1 MSLRL
6 AHASPD
12 SKNPAAMQ
20 AAPHPLLA
28 EASQQ
33 HLLGALVQAE
43 TLYLSILRERAE
55 DADALFLLGTLY
67 LQMGSWGQA
76 IPCFGRLI
84 TFHPQHVDGFFHLG
98 FAYQEKGEVLEAEQC
113 YQTAL
118 KLSPTHVFSRRH
130 LADLLATQGKHQP
143 ALVHYLALT
152 ELEPNQAI
160 HHTHCALLYQAM
172 GRQDAAEQAL
182 DAALALDHYCG
193 PALLALGALLVEQ
206 QRYAEAETYYAR
218 ALAIDPPSAE
228 AEQGL
233 GSVYFLQYRY
243 ADAYFHLARAAQLKP
258 DHPDILCNLGA
269 TLRKQ
274 ARLDDAEN
282 VLRHAL
288 AIDAQHADAHF
299 NLSVVLLQQGKMAEG
314 WLEYEWRFRIK
325 GRAPV
330 VHEQP
335 VWNGSALAGKTI
347 LIRAE
352 QGFGDTFQFLRY
364 LPLLK
369 AQGARVIFECQ
380 PGLRRLLM
388 QSTYIDVLVERTPS
402 FVVPND
408 FDVHAMLLSLPRIMH
423 TTLET
428 LPPASP
434 YLKPEAWLLQRWQA
448 RLANDTQFKVGVVWS
463 GKLSH
468 EDNPNRRCPLA
479 CFALLAAIP
488 GLSIYSLQK
497 GASASE
503 FRQQPWADPLHDLHE
518 ELRDFADTAA
528 VISALDWVVTVDTS
542 VAHLAG
548 ALGKPVSVLLSDA
561 PDWRWLSDRN
571 DSPWYPSMRLFRQQ
585 VHQAW
590 GAPLTKLCAE
600 LRVAAARPRAAC
612 SPSSSAAVVY
622 PPLLLASL
630 HQIREAQVLGNVG
643 LAQHELETILSST
656 PHHAETNLLLGEL
669 LVQQGQMEAA
679 RLPLARAQQIWPDHP
694 HLLKLLGMAAQAR
707 GDCAEATRYLE
718 RALHVG
724 NEDGASWHAFG
735 QCRQQLGL
743 FAEALRAYRR
753 CLEWQPEWAEVADK
767 VGQLLQGMGDVEHAI
782 DFYLRALH
790 AEPDYF
796 PAHFHLGNTLFSCG
810 RHAAAETSLRCAM
823 ELNPAYAPVRNNLGV
838 ALKAAGRLHE
848 AECELRQATLL
859 DPTYSEAYNNLGNVL
874 AQQDRLPEAED
885 AFRLALTHDP
895 SNAQAYNNLGNA
907 MQALGAVDAAL
918 QCYDTATLLRP
929 KFAAAH
935 WNRALLLLL
944 RGDYAEGFSAYEWG
958 FESGARLQ
966 LALGTPLWQ
975 GSAEPG
981 KTLLVHSEQG
991 FGDTLQF
998 VRFLRLAKP
1007 LVGRLV
1013 LCCQAA
1019 LVDLLAHS
1027 LLKMGWVDEV
1037 VSDAAELPLHD
1048 YSCALMSLPYILQ
1061 SGAQEIAADVPYIHV
1076 DSQRLQY
1083 LPQQELHPQRLKI
1096 GLVWAGLPSHQNNQ
1110 RRSIGITPF
1119 KRLLDIPGLLFYSLQ
1134 KGPAAAE
1141 LEEVGTLVHDLAPS
1155 LNDFADTAAA
1165 IAQLDLV
1172 ITVDTAVAHLAGAMG
1187 KPTWVLLPFAS
1198 DWRWGH
1204 TLSDSAWYPTLKL
1217 FRQTQS
1223 GVWENVFEDVARAL
1237 AKLRHS

>member
-6 AHASPD
+6 AHSADD
-12 SKNPAAMQ
+12 SNKLAATPV
-20 AAPHPLLA
+20 PHPLLA
-28 EASQQ
+28 EASHR
-33 HLLGALVQAE
+33 HLLGGLAQAE

-67 LQMGSWGQA
+67 LQMAAWEQA

-98 FAYQEKGEVLEAEQC
+98 FAYQEKGEVTSAEQC
-113 YQTAL
+113 YQAAI
-118 KLSPTHVFSRRH
+118 KLSPTHVFSRSH
-130 LADLLATQGKHQP
+130 LADLLAAQGKHQP

-152 ELEPNQAI
+152 ELEPKQAT

-172 GRQDAAEQAL
+172 GQEAAAEQAL
-182 DAALALDHYCG
+182 GAALALDSCCV
-193 PALLALGALLVEQ
+193 PALLTLGALLLET
-206 QRYAEAETYYAR
+206 QRYAEAEIYYVRAR
-218 ALAIDPPSAE
+218 ELDSQLAE

-233 GSVYFLQYRY
+233 GSLRFLQYRY
-243 ADAYFHLARAAQLKP
+243 AEAYQHLSQAAQLKP
-258 DHPDILCNLGA
+258 NQPDILCNLGA
-269 TLRKQ
+269 TLRKL
-274 ARLDDAEN
+274 ARFDAAEN
-282 VLRHAL
+282 DLRQAL
-288 AIDAQHADAHF
+288 AIDPQHADAHF

-314 WLEYEWRFRIK
+314 WVEYEWRFRIK

-335 VWNGSALAGKTI
+335 VWDGSPLAGKTI

-352 QGFGDTFQFLRY
+352 QGFGDTFNFLRY

-369 AQGARVIFECQ
+369 ARGARVIFECQ

-388 QSTYIDVLVERTPS
+388 QCPYIDVLVERTPS
-402 FVVPND
+402 FVVPSD
-408 FDVHAMLLSLPRIMH
+408 FDVHAMLMSLPRIMQ

-434 YLKPEAWLLQRWQA
+434 YLKPEACLLQRWQA
-448 RLANDTQFKVGVVWS
+448 RLANDAQFKVGMVWS
-463 GKLSH
+463 GKLTH
-468 EDNPNRRCPLA
+468 EDNPNRRCPLE
-479 CFALLAAIP
+479 CFAPLVAIP

-497 GASASE
+497 GEAAAQ
-503 FRQQPWADPLHDLHE
+503 FRQQPWADPLNDLHD

-528 VISALDWVVTVDTS
+528 AISALDWVVTVDTS

-548 ALGKPVSVLLSDA
+548 ALGKPVSLLLSDA
-561 PDWRWLSDRN
+561 PDWRWLADRD
-571 DSPWYPSMRLFRQQ
+571 DSPWYPSMRLFRQTA
-585 VHQAW
+585 HKDW
-590 GAPLTKLCAE
+590 EAPLTKLCAE
-600 LRVAAARPRAAC
+600 LRMAVARPRVTCLASTSEAL
-612 SPSSSAAVVY
+612 AY

-630 HQIREAQVLGNVG
+630 HQIREAQASGNLG
-643 LAQHELETILSST
+643 LAQYELEAIVNST
-656 PHHAETNLLLGEL
+656 PQHAEANFLLGEL
-669 LVQQGQMEAA
+669 LLQHGQAEGAC
-679 RLPLARAQQIWPDHP
+679 LPLTRAQQTWPDHP
-694 HLLKLLGMAAQAR
+694 HLLKLLGMTAQAR
-707 GDCAEATRYLE
+707 GDCPEATRYLE
-718 RALHVG
+718 RALNTG

-735 QCRQQLGL
+735 QCCQQMGL
-743 FAEALRAYRR
+743 HAEALRAYRR
-753 CLEWQPEWAEVADK
+753 SLDWQPEWAEVADK
-767 VGQLLQGMGDVEHAI
+767 VGQLLQGMGQVDQAI

-810 RHAAAETSLRCAM
+810 RHAAAEASLRCAM

-848 AECELRQATLL
+848 AECELREAVRL

-874 AQQDRLPEAED
+874 VQQDRLREAED
-885 AFRLALTHDP
+885 AFQIALSHDP
-895 SNAQAYNNLGNA
+895 SNAQAYNNLGIS

-918 QCYDTATLLRP
+918 QCYDTATMLRP

-944 RGDYAEGFSAYEWG
+944 RGDYAAGFSEYEWG
-958 FESGARLQ
+958 FESGARLRLP
-966 LALGTPLWQ
+966 LATPLWQ
-975 GSAEPG
+975 GSAEPA
-981 KTLLVHSEQG
+981 KTLLVHTEQG

-1007 LVGRLV
+1007 RVGRLV
-1013 LCCQAA
+1013 LCCQAG

-1027 LLKMGWVDEV
+1027 LLKMGWVDAV
-1037 VSDAAELPLHD
+1037 VSEAAAVPAHD
-1048 YSCALMSLPYILQ
+1048 YSCGLMSLPHILQ
-1061 SGAQEIAADVPYIHV
+1061 SGPHEIVLDAPYIHV
-1076 DSQRLQY
+1076 DCQH
-1083 LPQQELHPQRLKI
+1083 LPQLALPPHALKV
-1096 GLVWAGLPSHQNNQ
+1096 GLVWAGLPTHQNNQ

-1119 KRLLDIPGLLFYSLQ
+1119 KRLLKIPKVFFYSLQ
-1134 KGPAAAE
+1134 KGPGETE
-1141 LEEVGTLVHDLAPS
+1141 LEEVGTLVHNLAPF

-1172 ITVDTAVAHLAGAMG
+1172 ITVDTSVAHLAGAMG
-1187 KPTWVLLPFAS
+1187 KAVWVLLPFAP
-1198 DWRWGH
+1198 DWRWGLNH
-1204 TLSDSAWYPTLKL
+1204 AESKWYPTLKL

-1223 GVWENVFEDVARAL
+1223 GGWGKVFDDVALEL
-1237 AKLRHS
+1237 ANLHLR